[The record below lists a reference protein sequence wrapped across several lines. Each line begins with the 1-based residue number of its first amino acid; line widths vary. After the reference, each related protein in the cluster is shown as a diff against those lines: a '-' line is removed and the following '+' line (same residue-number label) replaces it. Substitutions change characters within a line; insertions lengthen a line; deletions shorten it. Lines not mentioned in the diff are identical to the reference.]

1 MVYLISVP
9 KEIGWLR
16 LIPLKKTVAV
26 YSKNNT
32 KVSRTHSADKV
43 ERSETLKQVV
53 MSTDQEKMLEMRQC
67 A

>member
-16 LIPLKKTVAV
+16 LILLKKTVAV
-26 YSKNNT
+26 YFKNNM